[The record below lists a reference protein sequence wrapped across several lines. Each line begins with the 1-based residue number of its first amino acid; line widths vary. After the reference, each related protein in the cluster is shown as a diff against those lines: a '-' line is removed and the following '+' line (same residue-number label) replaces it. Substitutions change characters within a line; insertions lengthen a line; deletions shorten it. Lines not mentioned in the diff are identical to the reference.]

1 MKEESKCFIKK
12 SKGIYEE
19 ITYKELEKRRK
30 INSNY
35 KQKKFI
41 YIHGMLLEVSKKEY
55 KDYYVEIERNRYS
68 KKVLQKLQAVSIE
81 QLNNDEDMD
90 DKQVIVDESN
100 VLEIEVERKIEV
112 EQLKEALLQLNSNE
126 NKLIKALFFE
136 GKTTREYAEIMG
148 VSHVAIIHQKKRVL
162 KKMKKFLKF

>member
-1 MKEESKCFIKK
+1 MKEDSKCFIKIEN
-12 SKGIYEE
+12 GIYEE

-30 INSNY
+30 LINDY

-68 KKVLQKLQAVSIE
+68 KRVLQKLQAVSIE
-81 QLNNDEDMD
+81 ELNTDEDMD

-100 VLEIEVERKIEV
+100 DLEFEVERKIEV
-112 EQLKEALLQLNSNE
+112 EQLKEALRQLNSNE
-126 NKLIKALFFE
+126 NKLVKALFFE
-136 GKTTREYAEIMG
+136 RKTTREYAQIMG
-148 VSHVAIIHQKKRVL
+148 ISHVAIIHQKERIL
-162 KKMKKFLKF
+162 KKLKKILKF